1 MPVANKITMISRG
14 SHVKKLVFA
23 ALLLTQFS
31 APDAFAA
38 GEGDVQAN
46 SKITCT
52 NATANPV
59 LIATGE
65 KVLPESDFQAG
76 GDYGLGL
83 QRTYRSK
90 NATGSMFCNDP
101 AVPAQLKPLTQMP

>member
-65 KVLPESDFQAG
+65 RCCRK
-76 GDYGLGL
+76 
-83 QRTYRSK
+83 
-90 NATGSMFCNDP
+90 ATFRPVG
-101 AVPAQLKPLTQMP
+101 TTG